1 MRALFEGRK
10 GLRMKLTKQSLTLLI
25 LIAAITFIAGMLFR
39 GSAQATSLIKGA
51 ATAGDNP
58 TQVEIAR
65 AMSAGPPEVAKAAR
79 IVGTDAQGKMVIL
92 REGNNGF
99 ICMPGNPKVVGE
111 PPMCVDA
118 ASMQWFADA
127 KAHKPKPTNTV
138 PGITY
143 MLAGAS
149 QRSDSDPNDTTS
161 TPIDVGPHW
170 MIMWPFDPKTTG
182 LPTTHRRTGAY
193 IMWAGSPYAHLHI
206 MGRP

>member
-1 MRALFEGRK
+1 MRPTSSRDKFLATAVTSMAL
-10 GLRMKLTKQSLTLLI
+10 LLI
-25 LIAAITFIAGMLFR
+25 IGVNRTESQTSNNKMSSKAGDTTQEKIAG
-39 GSAQATSLIKGA
+39 
-51 ATAGDNP
+51 
-58 TQVEIAR
+58 
-65 AMSAGPPEVAKAAR
+65 AMSAGPDSVSKSAR
-79 IVGTDAQGKMVIL
+79 IVDTDEQGKMIVL
-92 REGNNGF
+92 RQGNNGF
-99 ICMPGNPKVVGE
+99 TCMPGNPTVVGE

-127 KAHKPKPTNTV
+127 KGHKPKPTNTV

-161 TPIDVGPHW
+161 MPIDVGPHW

-182 LPTTHRRTGAY
+182 LPTTHKATGAY

>member
-1 MRALFEGRK
+1 VKDTYMRSESSRPKFLASIITPMVLF
-10 GLRMKLTKQSLTLLI
+10 LI
-25 LIAAITFIAGMLFR
+25 IGIRLVTRAESKTSHNET
-39 GSAQATSLIKGA
+39 SAQA
-51 ATAGDNP
+51 GD
-58 TQVEIAR
+58 TIQGKIAR
-65 AMSAGPPEVAKAAR
+65 AMSAGPDNVSTSAQ
-79 IVGTDAQGKMVIL
+79 IIDTDPQGKMVVL

-99 ICMPGNPKVVGE
+99 TCMPGNLKVVGE

-118 ASMQWFADA
+118 PSMQWFADA

-161 TPIDVGPHW
+161 MPIDVGPHW

-182 LPTTHRRTGAY
+182 LPTTHKPTGAY
-193 IMWAGSPYAHLHI
+193 IMWSGSPYAHVHI

>member
-1 MRALFEGRK
+1 
-10 GLRMKLTKQSLTLLI
+10 MKLTKQSLTLLT

-39 GSAQATSLIKGA
+39 GSAQTTSLIKGET
-51 ATAGDNP
+51 TAGDNP
-58 TQVEIAR
+58 TQIQIAR
-65 AMSAGPPEVAKAAR
+65 AMFAGPPEVAKAAR

-127 KAHKPKPTNTV
+127 KAHRPKPTNTV

-161 TPIDVGPHW
+161 MPIDVGPHW

-182 LPTTHRRTGAY
+182 LPTTHRPTGAY
-193 IMWAGSPYAHLHI
+193 IMWAGSPYAHVHI